1 MRLSPI
7 LDSLDMM
14 TSDLFHFSLAH
25 DDDDY
30 KKKTG
35 NAIKISR
42 VAQRVSRWG
51 WIGHW
56 WRFKAR
62 YENFFHFP
70 VIVSDHSTNW
80 RTMWPSIVLSGHC
93 RSILCVCE
101 EFLKRRTTDAKG
113 SSGTFEA
120 FIAYEIVRRQNEKKR
135 RFWVL
140 LLCSTWTD
148 CWYFVVSNVY
158 TIHIYR
164 SRDSKKLSAQKL

>member
-1 MRLSPI
+1 MI
-7 LDSLDMM
+7 I
-14 TSDLFHFSLAH
+14 
-25 DDDDY
+25 

-148 CWYFVVSNVY
+148 CWDLVSN
-158 TIHIYR
+158 TIHIYTDHVTR
-164 SRDSKKLSAQKL
+164 FCQNYKRKSYRRHRILLYAACVSNTHFQ